1 MMEHQRDIMHVCM
14 QKGPDLVADPAG
26 AEEEQLYVCRSG
38 VRQCLI
44 VNNPVSLQC
53 PIVRQLMSDIVGS
66 RQSDEPTIRHSTQSS
81 TVISVPVRHE
91 SDSFVR
97 QFRQCPTIRAQVA
110 TSRDADVLRWCVA
123 SRRPAMVCD
132 GPRWSAIVRARAASP
147 RISRDIPRY
156 SAIFRDMLRWCDVL

>member
-1 MMEHQRDIMHVCM
+1 
-14 QKGPDLVADPAG
+14 
-26 AEEEQLYVCRSG
+26 
-38 VRQCLI
+38 
-44 VNNPVSLQC
+44 
-53 PIVRQLMSDIVGS
+53 MSDIVGS
-66 RQSDEPTIRHSTQSS
+66 RQSDEPTIRHRSP
-81 TVISVPVRHE
+81 TVISVRQ

-156 SAIFRDMLRWCDVL
+156 SAIFRDMLRWCDVLRWMDSAINCAILRYSGIAQLCATSSDGSVCMYRSHSAQTYGISGVA